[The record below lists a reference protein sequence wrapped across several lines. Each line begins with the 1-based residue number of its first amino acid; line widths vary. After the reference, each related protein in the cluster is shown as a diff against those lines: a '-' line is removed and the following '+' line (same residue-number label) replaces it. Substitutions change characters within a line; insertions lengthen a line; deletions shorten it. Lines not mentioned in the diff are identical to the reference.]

1 MSLQV
6 YFDIPVNTFP
16 VIQLVPTAQHSK
28 LTDNRIIRPSSSTRH
43 TKSICIPE
51 VYCLSKHCDAPHT
64 STQETSTSPS
74 TTQSTSSDH
83 FNANIST
90 GQSVRISL
98 RHTSINT
105 NNKFV
110 CSTYH
115 LAEPRNGQNNRDLCH
130 SHRSQ
135 DNDKR
140 RHETDLQRDEAGGS
154 RCT

>member
-74 TTQSTSSDH
+74 TTQSTSI
-83 FNANIST
+83 FFTFLVVLFGI
-90 GQSVRISL
+90 
-98 RHTSINT
+98 
-105 NNKFV
+105 FV
-110 CSTYH
+110 FGTFFFAAFFFDGVWTRGDVFEL
-115 LAEPRNGQNNRDLCH
+115 LAALVGAYC
-130 SHRSQ
+130 
-135 DNDKR
+135 
-140 RHETDLQRDEAGGS
+140 ETTFFVTAW
-154 RCT
+154 